1 MSNGEV
7 DFNAL
12 LKTSVEDAERPPTFP
27 IGNYE
32 SIITGHEIGK
42 SAKKG
47 TPYVRFFIKLL
58 NPTEDVDPELFQDCG
73 GIAKLSDRKAM
84 PKDFYITG
92 DALYRLREFLEGP
105 CQLSCGGRAFDE
117 VIPEAT
123 NVTLLSHVA
132 HRQGQGAKENET
144 YMDLDDFAS
153 AA

>member
-7 DFNAL
+7 DFRAL
-12 LKTSVEDAERPPTFP
+12 LQTQVEDAERPPTFP

-32 SIITGHEIGK
+32 SIVTGHEMGK

-47 TPYVRFFIKLL
+47 TPFVRFHIKLIS
-58 NPTEDVDPELFQDCG
+58 PTEDVDPELFAECG
-73 GIAKLSDRKAM
+73 GIAKLTDRKAM
-84 PKDFYITG
+84 HKDFYITG

-105 CQLSCGGRAFDE
+105 CQLSCSGRAFDE

-123 NVTLLSHVA
+123 NISILSHIA
-132 HRQGQGAKENET
+132 HRQGEGTKSNET

-153 AA
+153 AT